1 MKIKGVPIY
10 IEGEPGELRPWLGEI
25 ELSAEDLARQLTKHD
40 IDMLHLCKIEEKV
53 IKAIKNELIP
63 QEME

>member
-1 MKIKGVPIY
+1 MRLKGISTMFVTQGT
-10 IEGEPGELRPWLGEI
+10 EAGI

-40 IDMLHLCKIEEKV
+40 IDMLHLYKIEEKV